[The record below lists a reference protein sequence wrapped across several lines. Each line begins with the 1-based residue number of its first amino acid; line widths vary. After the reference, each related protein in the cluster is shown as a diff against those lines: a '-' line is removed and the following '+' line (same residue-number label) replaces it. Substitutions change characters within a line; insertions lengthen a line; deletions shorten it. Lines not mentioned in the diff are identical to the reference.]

1 MARGY
6 IERHDS
12 YDIPYISDI
21 KGDEEQILIVAHGF
35 ASSKESPNVNMLMR
49 ELPKNHI
56 GVMAFD
62 FPAHGDSPADG
73 DHLMVDNCTND
84 LKTVAEFL
92 SVKYPGAEICYFGS
106 SFGAYIIMLY
116 LMKYH
121 IIGARVF
128 MRSAAVDMHE
138 FFRDLT
144 LEQQKEMDHK
154 GYIML
159 EYDNVPSLKLTRD
172 FVEDL
177 KHHDLFRLFTS
188 EGNTLKMIHGSSDE
202 DVDYSDAA
210 DFARKFEIE
219 LITVPGGDHRLSIP
233 GAPEK
238 VLEETLSF
246 LG

>member
-6 IERHDS
+6 IERKGS
-12 YDIPYISDI
+12 YDIPYISEI
-21 KGDEEQILIVAHGF
+21 KGHEERILIVAHGF

-49 ELPKNHI
+49 ELAPNNI
-56 GVMAFD
+56 GVIAFD

-73 DHLMVDNCTND
+73 DYLTTDNCTND
-84 LKTVAEFL
+84 LKAVAEL
-92 SVKYPGAEICYFGS
+92 VAEKYPHGEICYFGS

-121 IIGARVF
+121 VTGAKVF

-138 FFRDLT
+138 FFEDLSPA
-144 LEQQKEMDHK
+144 QQKEMEQK

-177 KHHDLFRLFTS
+177 RNHNLFESFTS

-202 DVDYSDAA
+202 DVDYSNAA
-210 DFARKFEIE
+210 DFARKFGIE

-238 VLEETLSF
+238 VLEETLGF